1 MLNGLTCDMLRKL
14 TFILLPF
21 ILFACNNQQSDHDHA
36 AGKPPENPPGVD
48 IVKLVE
54 ISPTD
59 TTITDTVKKSIPAF
73 ATTNI
78 NGRKLQIY
86 YHSPA
91 VRGRIIWG
99 GLVPFDQVWVTGA
112 HKATIF
118 DSPTGFTVGDKK
130 LSAGKYA
137 FFTIPGKDEWIVI
150 LNKNWDQHLADEYKQ
165 SDDAVRITVRPTNA
179 SHQERL
185 MYSID
190 QTGEY
195 KCAIEMRWEK
205 IKLRVPVELTH

>member
-1 MLNGLTCDMLRKL
+1 MHKIISF
-14 TFILLPF
+14 FILTTFL
-21 ILFACNNQQSDHDHA
+21 ACNNQQGNHDHA
-36 AGKPPENPPGVD
+36 SGTSKD
-48 IVKLVE
+48 STFDKSIV
-54 ISPTD
+54 ITATD
-59 TTITDTVKKSIPAF
+59 TTVTDTVKRSLPAI
-73 ATTNI
+73 ATANI
-78 NGRKLQIY
+78 NGKKLLIQ

-99 GLVPFDQVWVTGA
+99 GLVAFDQVWVTGA
-112 HKATIF
+112 HSATRF
-118 DSPTGFTVGDKK
+118 ESPTEFIVGDKK
-130 LSAGKYA
+130 LAAGKYA

-165 SDDAVRITVRPTNA
+165 SDDAVRITVRPTTA

-205 IKLRVPVELTH
+205 IKIRVPVELTR